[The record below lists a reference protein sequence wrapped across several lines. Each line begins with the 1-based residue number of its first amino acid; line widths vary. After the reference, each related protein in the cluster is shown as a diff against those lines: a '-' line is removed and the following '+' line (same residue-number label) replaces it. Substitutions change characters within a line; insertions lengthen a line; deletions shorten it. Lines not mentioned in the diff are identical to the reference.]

1 MKNFKLYAICF
12 LVFIFI
18 ISFYILSLN
27 DMGLSVECI
36 SLFIGLFILVIV
48 IGGGILCL
56 FTRNIRKKLDSEME
70 NYKDKKDKNV

>member
-1 MKNFKLYAICF
+1 MKNFKFYAICF